1 MRTDGANE
9 PATSRSILIRPQ
21 ESGSRTAEQA
31 HLDDL
36 RAITL
41 LYEVSQEC
49 LRPDSESTACL
60 MRILDAAIT
69 ITGAAKGNIQLLDVP
84 ADKLVIAV
92 QRGFEPPFLQFFAR
106 VEQDQAAACGAAKK
120 SGQRILVQDVT
131 SNVLFAGQRGREVL
145 LAADVRAVQS
155 TPLVS
160 GAGAVLGVISTHFP
174 APHDFPDRDLRLL
187 DLLARQAADY
197 LERKR
202 TSEGLALLAAI
213 VENSDDAII
222 TKNLDGIITSW
233 NRGAERIFGYTAG
246 QTVGKHISL
255 LIPPERL
262 EEEPRILDRLRRGE
276 RVDHFETVRRHKNG
290 TLLNISLTISPV
302 RDSTGQIIGAS
313 KIARDITELLN
324 TRQALARSH
333 QELEQR
339 VSERTA
345 SLQQA
350 LAQMQDF
357 TYSVSHDLRA
367 PARVIRGLAV
377 AALEDYGP
385 SLPPEIRANLEKIS
399 GSAQRMEQLIRDIL
413 EYSRVARADVTLT
426 SVELDRLIGAVTCE
440 RPDLQP
446 PGVEITLQKPLGAV
460 LAHEPSLSQAV
471 TNLLDNAVKFVHEGT
486 TPKIQL
492 WTERQNGSVRLW
504 VKDNGIGIKPKYQDR
519 LFHLFE
525 RAHQSP
531 RYDGTGVG
539 LAIVRKAAEKMG
551 GTVGV
556 VSDGASG
563 SSFWIELPAVPL

>member
-1 MRTDGANE
+1 
-9 PATSRSILIRPQ
+9 
-21 ESGSRTAEQA
+21 
-31 HLDDL
+31 
-36 RAITL
+36 
-41 LYEVSQEC
+41 
-49 LRPDSESTACL
+49 

-69 ITGAAKGNIQLLDVP
+69 ITGAAKGNIQLLDLP

-92 QRGFEPPFLQFFAR
+92 QRGFDRPFLQFFAT
-106 VEQDQAAACGAAKK
+106 VEQDQTAACAAAKK
-120 SGQRILVQDVT
+120 AGQRILVQDVM
-131 SNVLFAGQRGREVL
+131 SSDLFAGQPAREVL
-145 LAADVRAVQS
+145 LTADVRAVQS
-155 TPLVS
+155 TPLIS
-160 GAGAVLGVISTHFP
+160 SAGTVLGMISTHFP
-174 APHDFPDRDLRLL
+174 APHNFPDRDLRLV

-262 EEEPRILDRLRRGE
+262 DEEPRILDRLRRGE

-324 TRQALARSH
+324 ARQALARSH

-367 PARVIRGLAV
+367 PARVISGLAG
-377 AALEDYGP
+377 AAIEDHGP
-385 SLPPEIRANLEKIS
+385 SLAPDLRATLEKIS
-399 GSAQRMEQLIRDIL
+399 RSAQRMEQLIRDIL
-413 EYSRVARADVTLT
+413 EYSRIARADVILT
-426 SVELDRLIGAVTCE
+426 SVELDRLIPAVTGE

-446 PGVEITLQKPLGAV
+446 PGVEITLRKPLAAV
-460 LAHEPSLSQAV
+460 LAHEPSLSQIV
-471 TNLLDNAVKFVHEGT
+471 TNLLDNAVKFVHKGT
-486 TPKIQL
+486 TPKIQF

-531 RYDGTGVG
+531 HYEGTGVG

-556 VSDGASG
+556 VSDGSSG
-563 SSFWIELPAVPL
+563 SSFWIELLAAPL